1 MQEVINLMPNKSVR
15 LDNLPKGQIKDKI
28 EQALAEKGMKAD
40 IVDFT
45 ENKYS
50 WTVKKNF
57 VTTFLIL
64 ERKPSRPLFVNVIT
78 DHVQFPAATSGLV
91 VKQRKQGQQRR
102 PVWIYY
108 LLWFALPVIF
118 SVLATFFSILT
129 TTQLPTFL
137 GIALLISAIIFLVG
151 RYTWAKFQKK
161 ELLKLDRQVFDT
173 AVEVLEQLS
182 NETLRSVPTKKC
194 WNCFA
199 EVPTSNEYCEQ
210 CGKSQFNIDN

>member
-1 MQEVINLMPNKSVR
+1 MVNLMPNKSVR
-15 LDNLPKGQIKDKI
+15 LDNLPKEQIKAKI
-28 EQALAEKGMKAD
+28 EQAFHEKGIKAD

-64 ERKPSRPLFVNVIT
+64 ERKPSRPLFINVIT
-78 DHVQFPAATSGLV
+78 DHVQFPASSSGLV
-91 VKQRKQGQQRR
+91 VKQRKQGQRRR

-108 LLWFALPVIF
+108 LLWFAFPIIF
-118 SVLATFFSILT
+118 SLLATFFSILT

-137 GIALLISAIIFLVG
+137 GIALLISFMVFFVG
-151 RYTWAKFQKK
+151 RYAWMKYQKRA
-161 ELLKLDRQVFDT
+161 LLNLDQQTFET
-173 AVEVLEQLS
+173 AVAVLEQLS
-182 NETLRSVPTKKC
+182 NETLRAVPTKKC

-199 EVPTSNEYCEQ
+199 EVPTTNEYCEQ

>member
-1 MQEVINLMPNKSVR
+1 MPNKSVR
-15 LDNLPKGQIKDKI
+15 LDNLPKEQIKARI
-28 EQALAEKGMKAD
+28 EQALAEKGAKAD

-50 WTVKKNF
+50 WTVRKNF

-64 ERKPSRPLFVNVIT
+64 ERKPSRPLFLNVVT
-78 DHVQFPAATSGLV
+78 DHVQFPAANSGLV
-91 VKQRKQGQQRR
+91 VKQKRQGRRNR

-108 LLWFALPVIF
+108 LLWFAFPIIF

-129 TTQLPTFL
+129 TTQLPSILGITLLGSFILFFL
-137 GIALLISAIIFLVG
+137 GKYAWTK
-151 RYTWAKFQKK
+151 YQKRSLTK
-161 ELLKLDRQVFDT
+161 VDQLTFDT
-173 AVEVLEQLS
+173 AVQVLEQMA
-182 NETLRSVPTKKC
+182 NETLRAVPKKKC

-199 EVPTSNEYCEQ
+199 EVPTTNEYCEQ